1 MAETQT
7 TDLERVIQARD
18 FVALHEMLKHW
29 SPGTAAGLIEPLPI
43 EQQVVAFRLLP
54 RDLAAEVF
62 EYLSLEAQQR
72 GEGHGQRRGGERPER
87 HGAGRSD
94 GAAR

>member
-1 MAETQT
+1 MVLAQT

-29 SPGTAAGLIEPLPI
+29 SPGTAASLIEPLPV

-62 EYLSLEAQQR
+62 EYISLEAQQ
-72 GEGHGQRRGGERPER
+72 Q
-87 HGAGRSD
+87 S
-94 GAAR
+94 